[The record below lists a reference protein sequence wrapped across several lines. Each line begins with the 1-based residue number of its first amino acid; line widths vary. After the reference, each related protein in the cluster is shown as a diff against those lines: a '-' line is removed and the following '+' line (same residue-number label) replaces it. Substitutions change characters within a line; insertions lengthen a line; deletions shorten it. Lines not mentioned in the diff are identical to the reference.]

1 MSYSLLAKLFHWGTV
16 ALLAYGIFTQIDGD
30 VLQLEDT
37 SLLYSEILFASVF
50 LALLMCRFIYMNKT
64 QDTALPQETSQFQRR
79 AARFVHLALYASL
92 AAIAITGLAIGALFY
107 LGSRDGL
114 LINSAIELHEVAVSA
129 SYWLI
134 AIHVIAALYHRL
146 LNDGVW
152 TAMTPFWKE
161 HSRHKKS
168 RHWAT

>member
-1 MSYSLLAKLFHWGTV
+1 MSYSLLAKIFHWGTV
-16 ALLAYGIFTQIDGD
+16 ALLAYGILTQVDGD
-30 VLQLEDT
+30 VLHLENK

-50 LALLMCRFIYMNKT
+50 LTLLICRFIYMNKT
-64 QDTALPQETSQFQRR
+64 QDKALPQEASQFQRR
-79 AARFVHLALYASL
+79 VARIVHLAIYASL
-92 AAIAITGLAIGALFY
+92 ASIAITGLAIGALFY
-107 LGSRDGL
+107 AGSKGGL
-114 LINSAIELHEVAVSA
+114 FITIAIELHEVAVSA

-161 HSRHKKS
+161 RP
-168 RHWAT
+168 RYDQ